1 MYSDYSTRP
10 PLILA
15 VVWAISMSSSVLL
28 RYCYTESYL
37 NRHVRNSH
45 DLAGHVFY
53 LNGYCDYN
61 PGDTCIIFN
70 FNTRKKYL
78 ILMAYKE
85 FSFFSIGHVLYLNL
99 L

>member
-15 VVWAISMSSSVLL
+15 VVWAISVSSSVLL

-37 NRHVRNSH
+37 NRRVRNSH
-45 DLAGHVFY
+45 DLAGHVLY

-85 FSFFSIGHVLYLNL
+85 FSFFFQLDMYYI
-99 L
+99 